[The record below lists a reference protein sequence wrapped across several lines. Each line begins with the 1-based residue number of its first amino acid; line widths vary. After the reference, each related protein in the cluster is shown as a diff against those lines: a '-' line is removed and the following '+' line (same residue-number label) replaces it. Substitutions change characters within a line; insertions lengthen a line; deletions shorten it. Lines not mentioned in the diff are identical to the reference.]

1 MENSDIEIE
10 DNVEAESEVDV
21 ERDQI
26 LNMIDNISNKNYT
39 KASDTFHDMLN
50 SKIRDALEAKKISVA
65 TQIFTDNAEE
75 LEAQEDLEEYLEDE
89 TV

>member
-1 MENSDIEIE
+1 MENSEIELE
-10 DNVEAESEVDV
+10 DNVETESAVDT

-26 LNMIDNISNKNYT
+26 LNMIDNIGNKNYT

-65 TQIFTDNAEE
+65 TQIFTDNAEQME
-75 LEAQEDLEEYLEDE
+75 PEEDLEEYLEDE

>member
-26 LNMIDNISNKNYT
+26 LNMIDNIGNKNYT

-65 TQIFTDNAEE
+65 TQIFTDNSEE
-75 LEAQEDLEEYLEDE
+75 LETEEDLEEYLEDE

>member
-1 MENSDIEIE
+1 MENSEIELE
-10 DNVEAESEVDV
+10 DNVETESEVDT

-26 LNMIDNISNKNYT
+26 LNMIDNIGNKNYT

-65 TQIFTDNAEE
+65 TQIFTDNAEQME
-75 LEAQEDLEEYLEDE
+75 PEEDLEEYLEDE